1 MDPQVLYSV
10 LESLDQMQQGGFNQR
25 PPDSIRPMTIQD
37 FETFVQGFSV
47 PMMERYTEAIRWRP

>member
-1 MDPQVLYSV
+1 
-10 LESLDQMQQGGFNQR
+10 
-25 PPDSIRPMTIQD
+25 MTIQD